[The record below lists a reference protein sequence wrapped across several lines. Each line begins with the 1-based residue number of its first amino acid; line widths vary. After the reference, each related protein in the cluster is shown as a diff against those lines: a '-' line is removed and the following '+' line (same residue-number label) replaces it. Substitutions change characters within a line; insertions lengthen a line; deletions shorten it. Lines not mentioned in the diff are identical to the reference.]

1 MKKINLLGIN
11 VKCHNKR
18 EEILIGIIKRG
29 VKDFY
34 RTYKNK
40 PYSIDDAYYRLFGK
54 MDSFYYMDLISYED
68 YEKMTD
74 NLFKLYQ
81 FTKETAENNITQF
94 VVG

>member
-18 EEILIGIIKRG
+18 EEILIDIIKRD

-54 MDSFYYMDLISYED
+54 IESLYFMDLINYD
-68 YEKMTD
+68 NYKLMTD
-74 NLFKLYQ
+74 RFYMLYE
-81 FTKETAENNITQF
+81 FTKERAENK
-94 VVG
+94 